1 MNKSLKTLL
10 KRAFYPWLYP
20 QPMPYLKKE
29 RLYLYLDTLYATR
42 NVPGAVVEIGCFH
55 GATAAYA
62 HGFLRGIEC
71 PRVYL
76 CVDTFGGFPERQFA
90 EDVKLGTTPF
100 RRLTFSAN
108 SKSLVRK
115 LLNHWGCQSIELLQ
129 ADVVHLDAEALPEKI
144 AVALIDVDLV
154 EPTTAALL
162 KIMPRMAPGG
172 VILVD
177 DCDLAH
183 YKGARI
189 ATERV
194 APNAQFRFGMGIIC
208 IPAASVQ
215 TVLPTKPNDRH
226 GWAGDD
232 SSPAERSA

>member
-1 MNKSLKTLL
+1 MNNSLKTLL
-10 KRAFYPWLYP
+10 KGAFYPWLYP

-29 RLYLYLDTLYATR
+29 RLYLYLDTLYKTR
-42 NVPGAVVEIGCFH
+42 TVPGAVVEIGCFH

-71 PRVYL
+71 PRAYL
-76 CVDTFGGFPERQFA
+76 CVDTFGGFVEQQFA
-90 EDVKLGTTPF
+90 EDVKLGTTAS
-100 RRLTFSAN
+100 RRQTFSAN

-115 LLNHWGCQSIELLQ
+115 LLNHWGCQAIELLQ
-129 ADVVHLDAEALPEKI
+129 ADVVHFDADALPEKI

-162 KIMPRMAPGG
+162 KIIPRMAPGG

-183 YKGARI
+183 YKGARM

-194 APNAQFRFGMGIIC
+194 APKAQFEFGMGIIS

-215 TVLPTKPNDRH
+215 TVLPTKNDDQQS
-226 GWAGDD
+226 WAGGD
-232 SSPAERSA
+232 SHPA